1 MSNLSNHV
9 ILQFLK
15 DIESNEIYTIK
26 RIFLEN
32 ISSKVLENYLPEDSE
47 YYNGKIVSDA
57 ELNDEINKFKN
68 KQ

>member
-9 ILQFLK
+9 ILQLLK

-32 ISSKVLENYLPEDSE
+32 ISSKVLENYLPEDCE

-57 ELNDEINKFKN
+57 ELSVEINKFK
-68 KQ
+68 KC